1 MHRTRIPVRT
11 SRETTLRSIEP
22 TSLNASSTPL
32 VNSLIG
38 SEMSLEG
45 THDDKGTMVYNV
57 VQTIMPQLAAVG
69 IAPYFIGRNIST
81 FLEEWDDFIED

>member
-1 MHRTRIPVRT
+1 MHRTRILVRT
-11 SRETTLRSIEP
+11 SRETTPRSIEP
-22 TSLNASSTPL
+22 TSLNASSTLL

-45 THDDKGTMVYNV
+45 TYDDKGTMVYNV
-57 VQTIMPQLAAVG
+57 VRTVMPQPAAVG
-69 IAPYFIGRNIST
+69 IALYFIGRNIST